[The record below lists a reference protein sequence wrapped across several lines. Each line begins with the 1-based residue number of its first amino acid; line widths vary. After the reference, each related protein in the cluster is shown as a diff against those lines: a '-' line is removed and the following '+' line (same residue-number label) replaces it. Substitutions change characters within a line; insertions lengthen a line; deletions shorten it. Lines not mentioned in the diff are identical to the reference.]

1 MQRILITG
9 GTGFIGSAL
18 THDLMNRSH
27 KITVLTRSP
36 RAHRTKFPEPIRLVK
51 TLDEVDQ
58 RIDIVVN
65 LAGANLF
72 ATRWT
77 AHYKQCLRQSR
88 IELTRQLVA
97 WMEAQASPPHTLISG
112 SAVGYYGDRGDE
124 ELTESA
130 PAGFDFGAQLCR
142 DWEAEANAYKSGRVV
157 CIRTGIV
164 LGNGGA
170 LKQML
175 PPFKF
180 GLGAILGSGNQ
191 YWPWISLADEIAA
204 IRWVMDNEAIIGAV
218 NLTAPD
224 PVPQSVFAKTLARQL
239 GRPCFLKMPASVLR
253 LIVGEASEILLAS
266 QRCVPEALIK
276 HGFRFQYPS
285 LTQALQSLL

>member
-1 MQRILITG
+1 MQGILITG

-18 THDLMNRSH
+18 IRDLMALNH
-27 KITVLTRSP
+27 QITVLTRSP
-36 RAHRTKFPEPIRLVK
+36 EAHRTKFPEQVRLVGN
-51 TLDEVDQ
+51 LADIDQ
-58 RIDIVVN
+58 QIDSVVN

-72 ATRWT
+72 ARRWT
-77 AHYKQCLRQSR
+77 THYKQCLRQSR

-112 SAVGYYGDRGDE
+112 SAVGYYGDRGDA
-124 ELTESA
+124 ELTERA

-191 YWPWISLADEIAA
+191 YWPWISLADEVAA
-204 IRWVMDNEAIIGAV
+204 IRWIMDNETMIGPV
-218 NLTAPD
+218 NLTAPE

-239 GRPCFLKMPASVLR
+239 RRPCFLNMPASVLR

-266 QRCVPEALIK
+266 QRCVPEVLME

-285 LTQALQSLL
+285 LTQALKSLL